1 MSLYDEIIPPAQKYL
16 NNLDA
21 WLDAGIA
28 HAKAK
33 KFDFHVLLHTRMTP
47 DQFPLIRQIS
57 AGCDQAKSAA
67 ARAAGKE
74 PPKHPDTEQTLEEIR
89 ARIVKT
95 RDYLASLMP
104 ADFEGSETRLIPLAF
119 APGAF
124 LIGTDFVRQLAMP
137 NFYFHMT
144 LAYQVLRANGV
155 ELGKVNYIGHLDI
168 RKG

>member
-1 MSLYDEIIPPAQKYL
+1 MSLYDEIIPPTQKYL

-21 WLDAGIA
+21 WLDAGVA

-33 KFDFHVLLHTRMTP
+33 NFDFAVLLHTRMTP
-47 DQFPLIRQIS
+47 DQYPLIRQIS
-57 AGCDQAKSAA
+57 AGCDQAKAVA
-67 ARAAGKE
+67 ARVAGQE

-89 ARIVKT
+89 ARIAKT
-95 RDYLASLMP
+95 RDYLGTLSAK
-104 ADFEGSETRLIPLAF
+104 DFEGAETRLVPLAF

-124 LIGTDFVRQLAMP
+124 LLATDFVRQLAMP

-144 LAYQVLRANGV
+144 LAYQILRANGV
-155 ELGKVNYIGHLDI
+155 VLGKANYIGHLDI